1 MSLKFIRAI
10 SEKCEAVFGQKLRQ
24 KQRTRADKRF
34 RNRAF
39 CSSTITAMTMLLFG
53 MGQVHS
59 QPAAEIIE
67 GSKAENQLLIYSNLG
82 TDNWNPIIRRFNEL
96 YPWIKVDT
104 LNLGASEPISRYEA
118 EIGTNNPSADFIVT
132 GSIGDW
138 IRFAD
143 KKLAANYV
151 SSEEDNLPPWSKPF
165 PGIYT
170 FSTDVMLLG
179 FNKILLSEE
188 HKPTKFADFARII
201 KDNPALFH
209 GKVGSYGVDGFGGS
223 INWAFIRHHGEEGWA
238 WLDMMGPSVRPG
250 DGSGAMIEKLS
261 RGEYMAVY
269 FLSGPII
276 MPRME
281 TGIDQVIEWKYI
293 ADGTPVFMR
302 GMAIP
307 EKAVNIN
314 SAKLMLDY
322 ILSHEGQ
329 IAVSQAGFMPYR
341 DGLPDEELRF
351 GSLEKITDRLGA
363 ENIILINYDRNMIE
377 GFDEFTQH
385 WNKAMG
391 K

>member
-1 MSLKFIRAI
+1 MVLKIVGF
-10 SEKCEAVFGQKLRQ
+10 SV
-24 KQRTRADKRF
+24 
-34 RNRAF
+34 
-39 CSSTITAMTMLLFG
+39 AMTAFILGAQLA
-53 MGQVHS
+53 
-59 QPAAEIIE
+59 PAQTRAEIIE
-67 GSKAENQLLIYSNLG
+67 ASKSENRLLIYSNLG

-96 YPWIKVDT
+96 YPWIKVES

-143 KKLAANYV
+143 RGLAADYI
-151 SSEEDNLPPWSKPF
+151 SKEEDNLPAWSKPF

-170 FSTDVMLLG
+170 FSTDVMLFG
-179 FNKILLSEE
+179 YNKILLDEAQRPTNFGSFVRLIEE
-188 HKPTKFADFARII
+188 
-201 KDNPALFH
+201 NPALFK
-209 GKVGSYGVDGFGGS
+209 GKIGSYGVDGFGGS
-223 INWAFIRHHGEEGWA
+223 INWTFIRHHGEQGWA
-238 WLDMMGPSVRPG
+238 WLEAIGPSVRPG

-281 TGIDQVIEWKYI
+281 TGIDQVIDWKYI
-293 ADGTPVFMR
+293 SDGTPVFMR

-307 EKAVNIN
+307 KKAGNIN

-322 ILSHEGQ
+322 ILSQEGQ

-341 DGLPDEELRF
+341 EGLPTESLRF
-351 GSLEKITDRLGA
+351 GSLEQITEQLGA
-363 ENIILINYDRNMIE
+363 QNIILINYDRDMID
-377 GFDEFTQH
+377 GFAAFTQR